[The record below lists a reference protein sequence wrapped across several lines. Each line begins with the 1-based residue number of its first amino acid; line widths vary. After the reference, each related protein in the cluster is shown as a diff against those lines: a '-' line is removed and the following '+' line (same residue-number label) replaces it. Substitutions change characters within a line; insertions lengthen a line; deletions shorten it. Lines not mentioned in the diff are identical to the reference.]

1 MSVASRPAAPARSDS
16 HPRKWLILGVVTM
29 VAFTSNVDA
38 TIVVIGLPRI
48 VSGLHTTVI
57 TGLWTLN
64 AYIIAST
71 VFLLPAG
78 RWSDVIGR
86 KSIFIAGSL
95 LFTVG
100 TIGCG
105 LAPTGTLLVLW
116 RLVQGVGAALGF
128 ATATP
133 LLVGAFPSRQLGRA
147 LGINSTAWVTGMI
160 VGPVVGGALV
170 GSLGWRWIF
179 YVTVPFALAGV
190 IAGAWVLPG
199 GRPTRQKVPT
209 DWTGAASFSLG
220 LVALLLALTQGLA
233 WGWGSV
239 RIIGLLVASVLL
251 LGFFVAWER
260 RVVQPLFDL
269 ALFRHPYF
277 RVGMVVVTTYSIGIM
292 AMTFL
297 LTFYLQV
304 ALRLSP
310 LDAGLA
316 LVPMAAPQFVLAPV
330 GGALADRFG
339 PARPII
345 AGLCCL
351 TLGALWLSRLGP
363 QLSLPAIVLPLLLI
377 SVGNGLA
384 WPSLVKQVMSSAPAA
399 RAGVASGMFFTLR
412 NVGVALSFTLA
423 LIAAETSLPPA
434 VAVRAFLGTGGVL
447 SAHLGHALVHSTD
460 AGFRVFAVCLL
471 VALLVAF
478 LLLRPVPSA
487 VRERLSRPA
496 GSTASD

>member
-1 MSVASRPAAPARSDS
+1 MSALAPALPHRQGDG
-16 HPRKWLILGVVTM
+16 HPHKWLILAVVTM

-48 VSGLHTTVI
+48 ISGLHTTVI

-71 VFLLPAG
+71 VLLLPAG
-78 RWSDVIGR
+78 RWSDVVGR
-86 KSIFIAGSL
+86 KPVFITGSL
-95 LFTVG
+95 LFAIG
-100 TIGCG
+100 TMGCG
-105 LAPTGTLLVLW
+105 LAPSGTLLVAW
-116 RLVQGVGAALGF
+116 RLVQGAGAALGF

-133 LLVGAFPSRQLGRA
+133 LLMGAFPSRQLGRA

-190 IAGAWVLPG
+190 AAGSFILPG
-199 GRPTRQKVPT
+199 GRPDRGKVPT
-209 DWTGAASFSLG
+209 DWTGALSFSLG

-233 WGWGSV
+233 WGWGSA
-239 RIIGLLVASVLL
+239 RIVALFIASAALLS
-251 LGFFVAWER
+251 FFVLWER
-260 RVVQPLFDL
+260 RVRQPLFDL
-269 ALFRHPYF
+269 SLFRQLYF

-310 LDAGLA
+310 LDAGLT
-316 LVPMAAPQFVLAPV
+316 LVPMAAPQFVLAPI
-330 GGALADRFG
+330 GGSLADRFG

-345 AGLCCL
+345 SGLACL
-351 TLGALWLSRLGP
+351 TVGALWLSRLGP
-363 QLSLPAIVLPLLLI
+363 HLSLVALILPLLLI
-377 SVGNGLA
+377 SVGNGMA
-384 WPSLVKQVMSSAPAA
+384 WPSLVKQVMSSAPPT

-423 LIAAETSLPPA
+423 LVAAETSLPPA

-447 SAHLGHALVHSTD
+447 SAHLGHALVQSTD

-471 VALLVAF
+471 IAMLFAF
-478 LLLRPVPSA
+478 LLLRPLPAAARDRVPPRSQEA
-487 VRERLSRPA
+487 A
-496 GSTASD
+496 N

>member
-1 MSVASRPAAPARSDS
+1 LFVSLAARPADPALNDG
-16 HPRKWLILGVVTM
+16 HPRKWLILALVTM

-38 TIVVIGLPRI
+38 TIVVIALPHI
-48 VSGLHTTVI
+48 VGGLHTTVV

-78 RWSDVIGR
+78 RWSDVVGR
-86 KSIFIAGSL
+86 KFIFIAGSL
-95 LFTVG
+95 LFAVG
-100 TIGCG
+100 TVGCG
-105 LAPTGTLLVLW
+105 LAPTGTLLVVW

-133 LLVGAFPSRQLGRA
+133 LLVSAFPSRQLGRA

-190 IAGAWVLPG
+190 VAGAFVLPG
-199 GRPTRQKVPT
+199 GRPERRKVPA
-209 DWTGAASFSLG
+209 DWTGAVSFSLG

-233 WGWGSV
+233 WGWGSA
-239 RIIGLLVASVLL
+239 RILGLFVAAVLL
-251 LGFFVAWER
+251 LGFFILWER
-260 RVVQPLFDL
+260 RVLQPLFDL
-269 ALFRHPYF
+269 SLFRHPYF

-310 LDAGLA
+310 LDSGLM
-316 LVPMAAPQFVLAPV
+316 LVPMAAPQFILAPI
-330 GGALADRFG
+330 GGSLADRYG

-351 TLGALWLSRLGP
+351 TGGALWLSRLGP
-363 QLSLPAIVLPLLLI
+363 HLSLIALILPLLLI

-384 WPSLVKQVMSSAPAA
+384 WPSLLKQVMSSAPAA

-412 NVGVALSFTLA
+412 NVGVALSFTW
-423 LIAAETSLPPA
+423 P
-434 VAVRAFLGTGGVL
+434 
-447 SAHLGHALVHSTD
+447 
-460 AGFRVFAVCLL
+460 
-471 VALLVAF
+471 
-478 LLLRPVPSA
+478 
-487 VRERLSRPA
+487 
-496 GSTASD
+496 